1 MNFTDFITNSGKRVR
16 KEHYIQLVNVA
27 KVDGKITDTELELLH
42 KEGRK
47 FGLTDPEIDKLIK
60 TGDPHNYNP
69 PYSLREKFDELCEIA
84 EMILAD
90 DIVTENEKKL
100 MKKYAIAAGFNDH
113 TIDKIIPFLLHGIK
127 TGEDE
132 DKLFHDFRKKHFFN

>member
-1 MNFTDFITNSGKRVR
+1 MNFTDFITNSGKRIR
-16 KEHYIQLVNVA
+16 KEHYIQLVNIA
-27 KVDGKITDTELELLH
+27 KVDGKISESELELLH

-69 PYSLREKFDELCEIA
+69 PYSLRDKFDELCEIG

-90 DIVTENEKKL
+90 GIITENEKRL
-100 MKKYAIAAGFNDH
+100 MKKYAIAAGFTDH
-113 TIDKIIPFLLHGIK
+113 AIEKIIPFIFEGLKKGL
-127 TGEDE
+127 DE
-132 DKLFHDFRKKHFFN
+132 EHLFHDFKKKHFFK

>member
-27 KVDGKITDTELELLH
+27 KVDGKIAESELELLH

-90 DIVTENEKKL
+90 DKITENEKKL
-100 MKKYAIAAGFNDH
+100 MKKYAIAAGFTDH
-113 TIDKIIPFLLHGIK
+113 AIDKIIPFLLEGIK
-127 TGEDE
+127 NGVDE
-132 DKLFHDFRKKHFFN
+132 DKLFHIFRKKHF